1 MIVVAAAAATA
12 AHCYSMVQATRNFTF
27 LVPNPNALNAVSQQG
42 QACNSEHIHQNPT
55 NTVLK
60 KVAL

>member
-1 MIVVAAAAATA
+1 
-12 AHCYSMVQATRNFTF
+12 MVQATRNFTF